1 MKKLG
6 INFHIRDI
14 VWINLSIFLKLF
26 FNLISSIVMARLAGA
41 EYFGKFQ
48 YVFSLNGLGDLI
60 LMPGIKSALINSAA
74 RKTEGDFIIA
84 GGKRIKLFPFCFAFF
99 IFISISTY
107 LLNRNIDMSVSFLI
121 IGFFTSLISL
131 FDYYLQY
138 YLGRQEYKTLF
149 KWDALIAISSILAAL
164 TYFIGKNMLKLSY
177 VPLSII
183 IFLPLAWQLVCYF
196 IMSIKVKKRIVKHNS
211 FSDDFQSYSKNLSL
225 ITIVMTLQ
233 SNLDKF
239 IIGTFFDFKSLAF
252 YSIGKKFYES
262 LTYERTFLFQYL
274 QPRFVRMKM
283 NDCFRYF
290 KNYLILCS
298 GLILFFAVLWF
309 FISGLVISLFGKEF
323 LGATIFVKLFLIV
336 FILNMIN
343 SYIEPLFRA
352 KQFYKDLYWSRTI
365 YGLTL
370 ISLIFF
376 IYLFGSV
383 GIIYNNILATC
394 LVDIAMTYLFF
405 KKLGHP
411 ELK

>member
-1 MKKLG
+1 MKKSG
-6 INFHIRDI
+6 INIHVRDTI
-14 VWINLSIFLKLF
+14 WINLDVFSKLF
-26 FNLISSIVMARLAGA
+26 FSLIGAIVLARLSGA

-48 YVFSLNGLGDLI
+48 YIFSLNSLGDLI

-84 GGKRIKLFPFCFAFF
+84 GGKRTKLFPFCVAFF
-99 IFISISTY
+99 LFISISAY
-107 LLNRNIDMSVSFLI
+107 LLNRDIDMAASFLI
-121 IGFFTSLISL
+121 IGFFTSLIAL
-131 FDYYLQY
+131 FDYHLQY

-164 TYFIGKNMLKLSY
+164 TYFIGKNILKLSY

-183 IFLPLAWQLVCYF
+183 IFLPLAWQLTCYF
-196 IMSIKVKKRIVKHNS
+196 IISIKVKKRIIKHDS
-211 FSDDFQSYSKNLSL
+211 FSSDFQSYSKNFSL

-252 YSIGKKFYES
+252 YSVGKKFYEF
-262 LTYERTFLFQYL
+262 LTYKRTFLFQYL
-274 QPRFVRMKM
+274 QPRFVKM
-283 NDCFRYF
+283 AMSDCFRYF
-290 KNYLILCS
+290 KKYLILCS
-298 GLILFFAVLWF
+298 GLILCFAVLWF
-309 FISGLVISLFGKEF
+309 LIPGLVVSLFSKEF
-323 LGATIFVKLFLIV
+323 LGATIFVQLFLIV

-370 ISLIFF
+370 ISLVFF

-405 KKLGHP
+405 KKLRHP
-411 ELK
+411 GLK